1 MAGSIVVND
10 LSERLTNVADLT
22 AVANA
27 IRSKGGTTDQL
38 VYPGGFVTAINNI
51 QAGSGS
57 VDIKTSGLT
66 PDCYFCDKDNRT
78 AYLDFSN
85 VITGKYFSF
94 GIMCTGS
101 VFNPDDIS
109 IPDDDGYVCLICGM
123 YSGDDS
129 DTSSDCVLLKT
140 GDNGTVGSQY
150 VAPMIMMKYNPI
162 TKRIDVSDFFDAAK
176 GDGMLSAIETIQLLY
191 VVNWN

>member
-1 MAGSIVVND
+1 MAGSIVND
-10 LSERLTNVADLT
+10 LPERLTNIADLT

-27 IRSKGGTTDQL
+27 IRSKGGTTDPL
-38 VYPGGFVTAINNI
+38 VYPDGFVTAINNI
-51 QAGSGS
+51 QAGSSS

-94 GIMCTGS
+94 GIILSGTI
-101 VFNPDDIS
+101 FDPTYPDDEYNGS
-109 IPDDDGYVCLICGM
+109 SCLICGV
-123 YSGDDS
+123 YTGDDS
-129 DTSSDCVLLKT
+129 DTSPDSVNMKSISINSTDMYT
-140 GDNGTVGSQY
+140 NI
-150 VAPMIMMKYNPI
+150 PMRYDPT
-162 TKRIDVSDFFDAAK
+162 TKRIDVSFFFEASK
-176 GDGMLSAIETIQLLY
+176 GDGMPSVIDQIMTSY

>member
-1 MAGSIVVND
+1 MGESSVTQY
-10 LSERLTNVADLT
+10 LTESTDLT

-27 IRSKGGTTDQL
+27 IRSKGGTTDPL
-38 VYPGGFVTAINNI
+38 VYPDGFVTAINNI
-51 QAGSGS
+51 QAGSSS

-94 GIMCTGS
+94 GIVLTGS
-101 VFNPDDIS
+101 VFDPDDMS
-109 IPDDDGYVCLICGM
+109 VPDDDSYACLICGM

-129 DTSSDCVLLKT
+129 DASSDCVLLKMSYR
-140 GDNGTVGSQY
+140 GTFNSQY
-150 VAPMIMMKYNPI
+150 NIPMIPVKYNPI
-162 TKRIDVSDFFDAAK
+162 TKRIDVSYFFEIAK
-176 GDGMLSAIETIQLLY
+176 GDGMPSAIETIQLLY

>member
-1 MAGSIVVND
+1 MA
-10 LSERLTNVADLT
+10 EYLTNTTDLT
-22 AVANA
+22 SVANA
-27 IRSKGGTTDQL
+27 IRAKGNIVGPL
-38 VYPGGFVTAINNI
+38 VYPDGFVTAINNI

-94 GIMCTGS
+94 GIVLTGS
-101 VFNPDDIS
+101 VFDPDDTS
-109 IPDDDGYVCLICGM
+109 VPDVDGYACLICGM

-129 DTSSDCVLLKT
+129 DASSDCVLLKT
-140 GDNGTVGSQY
+140 GYGDTEDSQY
-150 VAPMIMMKYNPI
+150 SIPLIPVKYNPI
-162 TKRIDVSDFFDAAK
+162 TKRIDVSYFFEIAK
-176 GDGMLSAIETIQLLY
+176 FNGMPSAIETIPLLY